1 MFWVYL
7 LNQGPYRTP
16 EHWSTIFITPFIILN
31 TKNRGDLG
39 VLGAKLHAKVR
50 QIWCVV
56 WKKGV
61 RHQKTV
67 SGWNRSH
74 FQTARHCFPWK
85 YRIIST
91 CIKNP
96 HPKKTICWHFM
107 DVFLR
112 GGRGPWEGGP
122 VESIPLWKRLWNKI
136 LRGKACNL
144 ASCLETCRAF
154 GCKKQRRK
162 TDREQKVIQVLL
174 FFCYVFGTFIFV
186 LCVPGFS
193 KITFVIL
200 DEFWFCFLHFVRFT
214 NPDHRAK

>member
-96 HPKKTICWHFM
+96 HPKKQFAGILWMF
-107 DVFLR
+107 FWGGAAAPGR
-112 GGRGPWEGGP
+112 GGRWKVSLFGKGYETKYWVGRLVIWHHVWRHVGLSDAKNSDEKRT
-122 VESIPLWKRLWNKI
+122 ES
-136 LRGKACNL
+136 
-144 ASCLETCRAF
+144 
-154 GCKKQRRK
+154 KKLFKFYCFFAMFLVPSFLFCAYLVFRR
-162 TDREQKVIQVLL
+162 
-174 FFCYVFGTFIFV
+174 
-186 LCVPGFS
+186 
-193 KITFVIL
+193 
-200 DEFWFCFLHFVRFT
+200 
-214 NPDHRAK
+214 